1 MNPRRDKPGEWV
13 FRRGHCDEIG
23 EEKLT
28 ETMLM
33 LKRVAHGTGTT
44 LNQVIG
50 VFDAASRNR
59 MTEVLLDSGDVVDS
73 VVRELEQ
80 WGRTNGCLYVKIS
93 GDDGDEEVRVKVV
106 DK

>member
-1 MNPRRDKPGEWV
+1 MNPRRDKPGEWI
-13 FRRGHCDEIG
+13 FRMGHYDEVG

-33 LKRVAHGTGTT
+33 LKRVADKTGTT
-44 LNQVIG
+44 LDQAIG
-50 VFDAASRNR
+50 VFDAAVRNR

-80 WGRTNGCLYVKIS
+80 WGRSNGCLYVKIS
-93 GDDGDEEVRVKVV
+93 GSYGDDDVRVRVV
-106 DK
+106 D